1 MAQQPGGIST
11 ACVKCGMEK
20 GYSLATCP
28 TCKLIE
34 ATERNNNNNSYQST
48 GDAGLPEFLGVMT
61 AIGFILWLLFW

>member
-34 ATERNNNNNSYQST
+34 ATERNNNYQRD
-48 GDAGLPEFLGVMT
+48 GDAGAPEFLGALTV
-61 AIGFILWLLFW
+61 IVGLIVWLFW

>member
-20 GYSLATCP
+20 GYSLVTCP

-34 ATERNNNNNSYQST
+34 ATERNNNSYQRD
-48 GDAGLPEFLGVMT
+48 GDAGLPEFLGMMT
-61 AIGFILWLLFW
+61 AIVGIIWLFWW

>member
-34 ATERNNNNNSYQST
+34 ATERNNSRYQST
-48 GDAGLPEFLGVMT
+48 GDSGLPEFLGAMT
-61 AIGFILWLLFW
+61 AIVGIIWLFWW

>member
-34 ATERNNNNNSYQST
+34 ATERNNNSYQST

-61 AIGFILWLLFW
+61 AIVFILWLLFW